1 MKILDFINE
10 LYGEINLTEYLK
22 LHLKR
27 MGLFAFIGIL
37 TFLIYI
43 VVLFYFPLPDRYIIN
58 DAYFFLMFSLLFLG
72 DGINILL
79 NKKDLLTKK
88 YQGNFSYVFV
98 KIGLDLDFLIGPPL
112 TVYAVIDLITQ
123 GFYVLE

>member
-43 VVLFYFPLPDRYIIN
+43 VVLFYFPLPDGYIIN
-58 DAYFFLMFSLLFLG
+58 DAYFLLMFSLLFLG

-88 YQGNFSYVFV
+88 YQGNISYIFL
-98 KIGLDLDFLIGPPL
+98 KIGIFIDFLVGPPL
-112 TVYAVIDLITQ
+112 MIYAVIDLLAH
-123 GFYVLE
+123 GFYVVE

>member
-10 LYGEINLTEYLK
+10 LYGEINLSEYLK

-58 DAYFFLMFSLLFLG
+58 DAYFF
-72 DGINILL
+72 
-79 NKKDLLTKK
+79 
-88 YQGNFSYVFV
+88 
-98 KIGLDLDFLIGPPL
+98 
-112 TVYAVIDLITQ
+112 
-123 GFYVLE
+123 

>member
-10 LYGEINLTEYLK
+10 LYGGINLTEYLK

-98 KIGLDLDFLIGPPL
+98 KIGLVLDFLIGPPL

>member
-43 VVLFYFPLPDRYIIN
+43 VVLFYFPLPDGYIIN
-58 DAYFFLMFSLLFLG
+58 DAYFLLMFSLLFLG

-98 KIGLDLDFLIGPPL
+98 KIGLVLDFLIGPPL

>member
-27 MGLFAFIGIL
+27 IGLFAFIGIL
-37 TFLIYI
+37 TFLICI

-98 KIGLDLDFLIGPPL
+98 KIGLVLDFLIGPPL

>member
-98 KIGLDLDFLIGPPL
+98 KIGLVLDFLIGPPL

>member
-79 NKKDLLTKK
+79 NKKGLLTKK

-98 KIGLDLDFLIGPPL
+98 KIGLVLDFLIGPPL

>member
-10 LYGEINLTEYLK
+10 LYGEINLSEYLK

-27 MGLFAFIGIL
+27 MGLFAFIGIIG
-37 TFLIYI
+37 FFSP
-43 VVLFYFPLPDRYIIN
+43 VVILYYFPLPDGYSVN
-58 DAYFFLMFSLLFLG
+58 DGYPLLVISILLLG
-72 DGINILL
+72 DGINILI

-88 YQGNFSYVFV
+88 YRGNLSYVFV
-98 KIGLDLDFLIGPPL
+98 KVGLIIDCLVGPPL

>member
-98 KIGLDLDFLIGPPL
+98 NIGLVLDFLIGPPL

>member
-1 MKILDFINE
+1 
-10 LYGEINLTEYLK
+10 
-22 LHLKR
+22 
-27 MGLFAFIGIL
+27 
-37 TFLIYI
+37 
-43 VVLFYFPLPDRYIIN
+43 
-58 DAYFFLMFSLLFLG
+58 MFSLLFLG

-98 KIGLDLDFLIGPPL
+98 KIGLVLDFLIGPPL

>member
-10 LYGEINLTEYLK
+10 LYVEINLTEYLK

-98 KIGLDLDFLIGPPL
+98 KIGLVLDFLIGPPL